1 MQICNQ
7 MQGATNYEVKPK
19 EIAYFLNNY
28 RSVANWE
35 YNGHGSFIAKK
46 NATLWELGGIYWN
59 KLFELPSNPNLIHIG
74 DEIKL
79 KKEVVNKIYEYSIS
93 DVSGIYSF
101 DSRVPEV
108 KDLIYG
114 IISFCA
120 GASDKVPKIIKYGFI
135 GNDLVNTAKILAEKE
150 ETVSKLSYFIQ
161 QYSTEGQEED
171 AWKKVISVGSF
182 LGPVFSALGL
192 LSSAS
197 IEENKYQ
204 IVQYTQRKAFLSSAQ
219 DEIKRIE
226 KLKISI
232 KEKELQTEI
241 GYLRFLE
248 KQIKMITTEIRLNKD
263 RDKQQKAEIL
273 YTFSQYNTHGAV
285 YKDDRI
291 EKSPKYY
298 HNINYHKLFEEQK

>member
-1 MQICNQ
+1 M
-7 MQGATNYEVKPK
+7 
-19 EIAYFLNNY
+19 
-28 RSVANWE
+28 
-35 YNGHGSFIAKK
+35 
-46 NATLWELGGIYWN
+46 
-59 KLFELPSNPNLIHIG
+59 
-74 DEIKL
+74 
-79 KKEVVNKIYEYSIS
+79 
-93 DVSGIYSF
+93 
-101 DSRVPEV
+101 
-108 KDLIYG
+108 
-114 IISFCA
+114 
-120 GASDKVPKIIKYGFI
+120 
-135 GNDLVNTAKILAEKE
+135 AEKE

-298 HNINYHKLFEEQK
+298 HNVNYHKLFEEQK